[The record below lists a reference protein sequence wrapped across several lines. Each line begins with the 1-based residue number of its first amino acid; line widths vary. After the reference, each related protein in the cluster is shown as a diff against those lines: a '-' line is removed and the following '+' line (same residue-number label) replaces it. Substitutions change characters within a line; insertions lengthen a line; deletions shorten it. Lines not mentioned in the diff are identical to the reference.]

1 MNRSLMVLAALL
13 LLAQVSF
20 AQQEKV
26 SGIFADRETASLSYP
41 DKLAAR
47 EAERAALVS
56 GEIVTG
62 YEWKGPDGASGTVIV
77 GGLVADTL
85 SATFCRRFIHVVHH
99 KNDGGLNPTFV
110 GTLCRGVDG
119 QWTLRERISG

>member
-1 MNRSLMVLAALL
+1 MNRGLLVLAALL
-13 LLAQVSF
+13 LPAQVSV

-26 SGIFADRETASLSYP
+26 PGIFADREAASLTYR

-47 EAERAALVS
+47 EAERTALRS

-62 YEWKGPDGASGTVIV
+62 HEWKGPDGASGTVIV

-85 SATFCRRFIHVVHH
+85 SATFCRRFIHVIHH
-99 KNDGGLNPTFV
+99 KNDGGSNPTFV

-119 QWTLRERISG
+119 QWTLRERVSG